1 MTTKQMQLRE
11 AKVEDQQALLA
22 FEQKVIEAERPF
34 NHTLKQT
41 DTYYY
46 DIAKLIADP
55 DSQMLVGEIDGA
67 IIATRYIQLRG
78 SKPSLQHAIHG
89 YLGFMYV
96 AEEYRGQGYNKL
108 ILQALVQWGKARSVT
123 HYYLDVYADNAA
135 AIRAYEKFGFR
146 NSVLE
151 MKLEL

>member
-1 MTTKQMQLRE
+1 MAANQMQLRE
-11 AKVEDQQALLA
+11 ARAEDHQALLA

-34 NHTLKQT
+34 NSTIKQT

-46 DIAKLIADP
+46 DLAKLIADP
-55 DSQMLVGEIDGA
+55 NSQMLVGEINGV
-67 IIATRYIQLRG
+67 IIATGYIQLRE
-78 SKPSLQHAIHG
+78 SKPSLQHDIHG

-96 AEEYRGQGYNKL
+96 AEEYRGQGLNKL
-108 ILQALVQWGKARSVT
+108 ILQALVAWGKTRSVT
-123 HYYLDVYADNAA
+123 HFYLDVYAENAA

-146 NSVLE
+146 SSVLE